1 MFFYGE
7 SIFNNCNGKDIT
19 IDTFR
24 ECFALK
30 QCPLAM
36 VFEPR
41 DRAQVK
47 ICCIL
52 RMHVISTK
60 KMF

>member
-19 IDTFR
+19 IDPFR
-24 ECFALK
+24 DALK

-36 VFEPR
+36 VF
-41 DRAQVK
+41 
-47 ICCIL
+47 
-52 RMHVISTK
+52 
-60 KMF
+60 